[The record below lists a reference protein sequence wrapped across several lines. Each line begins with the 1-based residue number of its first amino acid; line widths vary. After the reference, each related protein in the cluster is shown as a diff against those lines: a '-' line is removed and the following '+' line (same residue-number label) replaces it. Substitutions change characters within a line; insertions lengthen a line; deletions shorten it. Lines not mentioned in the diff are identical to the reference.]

1 MLSIPCTPNGTAHWT
16 QRTALDGVDFN
27 LSFDWNQ
34 RDGHWRLSIR
44 DASGVAIRSGIV
56 LVVNELL
63 LRGVVDARRPA
74 GELAVIDATDAN
86 DTDPGFS
93 DLGARFKLIYATA
106 AELGR

>member
-1 MLSIPCTPNGTAHWT
+1 MLSIPCTPDGTAHWT
-16 QRTALDGVDFN
+16 QRTALDGADFG
-27 LSFDWNQ
+27 LAFDWNQ
-34 RDGHWRLSIR
+34 RDGHWRLSIS

-56 LVVNELL
+56 LVVNEML
-63 LRGVVDARRPA
+63 LRGVVDARRPP
-74 GELAVIDATDAN
+74 GELAVVDATDTN